1 VANFIKPCHAW
12 QLLAGCLPED
22 GERLDPEVLTTL
34 DKILDQELES
44 RDVTAYQGPSVLRQ
58 CQEIILFEAEDLD
71 MSGLEYW
78 TRIGRCVPADL
89 LLVPQVFEWRERKGG
104 EWSAEQP
111 AKVVFDLFL
120 VDVRKKELVDRFH
133 FDQEQKSLT
142 ENLLDLGRFFRRGGK
157 WVRAE
162 TLAREGVRRGLK
174 ELGL

>member
-22 GERLDPEVLTTL
+22 RERLDPEVLKTL
-34 DKILDQELES
+34 DAILDQELEA
-44 RDVTAYQGPSVLRQ
+44 RDVTAYQGPSVVRQ

-142 ENLLDLGRFFRRGGK
+142 ENLLGLGRFFSRGGK

-162 TLAREGVRRGLK
+162 TLAREGMRKGLE